1 MQQKYKVFINNQPKI
16 IDHNWKQ
23 FCENYKMIYASG
35 GVVFN
40 NNKLLMIY
48 RNGFWD
54 LPKGK
59 MEINESEIECAVR
72 ELEEECGIDK
82 LSVIKFLKYTYHT
95 YVEDSQPILKKTS
108 WYLMSSDFKKKLI
121 PQKSEGISKVIW
133 VSKNEIPFK
142 LDNSFQNIKDLLNN
156 I

>member
-16 IDHNWKQ
+16 IYHNWKQ

-72 ELEEECGIDK
+72 EAEEECGIGK

-95 YVEDSQPILKKTS
+95 YVEDCQPILKKTS
-108 WYLMSSDFKKKLI
+108 WYLMLSDFNKKLI

-142 LDNSFQNIKDLLNN
+142 LDNSFENIKDLLNN

>member
-40 NNKLLMIY
+40 DNKLLMIY

-59 MEINESEIECAVR
+59 MEINESELKCAVR
-72 ELEEECGIDK
+72 EVEEECGINK

-95 YVEDSQPILKKTS
+95 YVEDGQHILKKTS

-121 PQKSEGISKVIW
+121 PQKSEGISMAIW
-133 VSKNEIPFK
+133 VNKNEIRYK
-142 LDNSFQNIKDLLNN
+142 LDNSFENIKDLLNN

>member
-59 MEINESEIECAVR
+59 MEINESELECAVR
-72 ELEEECGIDK
+72 EVEEECGIDK
-82 LSVIKFLKYTYHT
+82 LNVIKFLKYTYHT
-95 YVEDSQPILKKTS
+95 YVDDDQPILKKTS
-108 WYLMSSDFKKKLI
+108 WYLMSSDFNKKLT
-121 PQKSEGISKVIW
+121 PQKSEGISKVTW
-133 VSKNEIPFK
+133 VNKNEIPSN
-142 LDNSFQNIKDLLNN
+142 LDNSFENIKDLLNN

>member
-59 MEINESEIECAVR
+59 MEINESEIECAIR
-72 ELEEECGIDK
+72 EVEEECGIDK
-82 LSVIKFLKYTYHT
+82 LSVIKFLKYTYHS
-95 YVEDSQPILKKTS
+95 YVEDGQPILKKTS
-108 WYLMSSDFKKKLI
+108 WYLMSSNSNRKLT

-133 VSKNEIPFK
+133 VSKNEIPNK
-142 LDNSFQNIKDLLNN
+142 LDNSFENIKDFLNN

>member
-16 IDHNWKQ
+16 IDHNWEE
-23 FCENYKMIYASG
+23 FCNNYKMIFASG

-40 NNKLLMIY
+40 NDKLLMIY

-59 MEINESEIECAVR
+59 MDLNESESECAVR
-72 ELEEECGIDK
+72 EVKEECGVDS
-82 LSVIKFLKYTYHT
+82 LRNLKFLKYTYHT
-95 YVEDSQPILKKTS
+95 YIEDDQPILKKTS
-108 WYLMSSDFKKKLI
+108 WYLMSSNSKKKLI
-121 PQKSEGISKVIW
+121 PQISEGISKVMW
-133 VSKNEIPFK
+133 VSKSKISSK
-142 LDNSFQNIKDLLNN
+142 LDNSFENIKELINN

>member
-16 IDHNWKQ
+16 IDHNWED
-23 FCENYKMIYASG
+23 FCDNYKIIYASG

-40 NNKLLMIY
+40 NDKLLMIF
-48 RNGFWD
+48 RNDFWD

-59 MEINESEIECAVR
+59 IELNESELECAVR
-72 ELEEECGIDK
+72 EVEEECGIDK
-82 LSVIKFLKYTYHT
+82 LCVINFLKYTYHT
-95 YVEDSQPILKKTS
+95 YVEDNQPILKKTS
-108 WYLMSSDFKKKLI
+108 WYLMSSDFKKKLT

-133 VSKNEIPFK
+133 VSKNEISSK
-142 LDNSFQNIKDLLNN
+142 LNNSFENIKDLLNN

>member
-1 MQQKYKVFINNQPKI
+1 MQQKYKVFINNQAKI
-16 IDHNWKQ
+16 IDHNWEE
-23 FCENYKMIYASG
+23 FCDNYKMIFASG

-40 NNKLLMIY
+40 NEKLLMIY

-59 MEINESEIECAVR
+59 MEPNECESECAVR
-72 ELEEECGIDK
+72 EVKEECGIDS
-82 LSVIKFLKYTYHT
+82 LRVIKFLKYTYHT
-95 YVEDSQPILKKTS
+95 YVEDGQHILKKTS

-121 PQKSEGISKVIW
+121 PQKSEGISMAIW
-133 VSKNEIPFK
+133 VSKNEIRYK
-142 LDNSFQNIKDLLNN
+142 LDNSFENIKDLLNN